1 MQVRAVFEL
10 LLRACSVPHA
20 AILLFTLL
28 VALGFGVWCMGIL
41 DAPTRF
47 ESVRRLRSADI
58 SSTRMQMKGCT
69 HVAS

>member
-1 MQVRAVFEL
+1 VLCSSL
-10 LLRACSVPHA
+10 LLRECPVPVA

-47 ESVRRLRSADI
+47 ESVRRL
-58 SSTRMQMKGCT
+58 
-69 HVAS
+69 